1 MRCRC
6 WTAAQMAVMT
16 DREVPMQSSSHERPL
31 SVSVFMGR
39 MRWAAPQ
46 AMAQVTT
53 TAQFAQCLA
62 RVEAC
67 EREGQMC
74 WLKAA
79 VRSATQA
86 AGRGGR
92 EAATPAQFPSAAS
105 SVVFAER
112 LQRMSS
118 GAHALNAGEA
128 ARAGRLVM
136 KGMPWLADQVAWLPN
151 SAPRPMMTAARK
163 ASWAG
168 LEELRWRGGICG
180 LRRDLVLILA
190 DSEDACC
197 REKEG
202 GRGEGRADLGVAGE
216 SGETGVVP
224 GACTYRGITMSRAAG
239 AGGD

>member
-1 MRCRC
+1 
-6 WTAAQMAVMT
+6 
-16 DREVPMQSSSHERPL
+16 
-31 SVSVFMGR
+31 
-39 MRWAAPQ
+39 
-46 AMAQVTT
+46 
-53 TAQFAQCLA
+53 
-62 RVEAC
+62 
-67 EREGQMC
+67 
-74 WLKAA
+74 
-79 VRSATQA
+79 
-86 AGRGGR
+86 
-92 EAATPAQFPSAAS
+92 
-105 SVVFAER
+105 
-112 LQRMSS
+112 
-118 GAHALNAGEA
+118 
-128 ARAGRLVM
+128 
-136 KGMPWLADQVAWLPN
+136 LPN